1 MSGNIFA
8 PDEVLKLAIEIE
20 NNGKEFYEGM
30 AIKVKEEDLKK
41 LLDFLAQEEEKH
53 RKIFEEILENLGE
66 TGIVE
71 TYPGEYQAYMKALSD
86 ECVFTQ
92 KILKEKIER
101 GFENTEQLLDFA
113 LRIEKDSI
121 ILYTEMKQ
129 HVLRNQSPLDKVVEE
144 ERKHF
149 IMLSELK
156 SNISR

>member
-20 NNGKEFYEGM
+20 NNGKEFYESVAG
-30 AIKVKEEDLKK
+30 KVKEEDLKK
-41 LLDFLAQEEEKH
+41 LLDFLTQEEEKH
-53 RKIFEEILENLGE
+53 RKVFEEMLENLGE
-66 TGIVE
+66 TKIVE
-71 TYPGEYQAYMKALSD
+71 AYSGEYQAYMKALSD

-101 GFENTEQLLDFA
+101 GFENPGQLLDFA
-113 LRIEKDSI
+113 LRVEKDSI

-129 HVLRNQSPLDKVVEE
+129 HVLRNQSALDKVVEE

-149 IMLSELK
+149 IMISELK
-156 SNISR
+156 KQYK

>member
-20 NNGKEFYEGM
+20 NNGKEFYESM

-53 RKIFEEILENLGE
+53 RKIFEEMLENLGE
-66 TGIVE
+66 TEIVE
-71 TYPGEYQAYMKALSD
+71 AYSGEYQAYMKALSD

-101 GFENTEQLLDFA
+101 GFENPEQLLDFA
-113 LRIEKDSI
+113 LRVEKDSI

-129 HVLRNQSPLDKVVEE
+129 HVLRNQSALDKIIEE

>member
-8 PDEVLKLAIEIE
+8 PDEVLKLAIDIE
-20 NNGKEFYEGM
+20 NNGKEFYESM
-30 AIKVKEEDLKK
+30 AGKVKEENLKK
-41 LLDFLAQEEEKH
+41 LLDSLAQEEEKH
-53 RKIFEEILENLGE
+53 RKIFEEMLENLGE
-66 TGIVE
+66 TEIVE

-101 GFENTEQLLDFA
+101 GFENPGQLLDFA

-121 ILYTEMKQ
+121 ILYIEMKQ
-129 HVLRNQSPLDKVVEE
+129 HVLRNQSALDKVVEE

-149 IMLSELK
+149 IMISELK
-156 SNISR
+156 NQYK

>member
-20 NNGKEFYEGM
+20 NNGKEFYESM
-30 AIKVKEEDLKK
+30 AIKMKEEDLKK
-41 LLDFLAQEEEKH
+41 LLGFLAQEEEKH
-53 RKIFEEILENLGE
+53 RKVFKEMLENLGE
-66 TGIVE
+66 TEIVE

>member
-1 MSGNIFA
+1 MSGNILA

-20 NNGKEFYEGM
+20 NNGKEFYESM

-53 RKIFEEILENLGE
+53 RKIFEEMLENLGE
-66 TGIVE
+66 TEIVE
-71 TYPGEYQAYMKALSD
+71 AYSGEYQAYMKALSD

-101 GFENTEQLLDFA
+101 GFENPEQLLDFA
-113 LRIEKDSI
+113 LRVEKDSI

-129 HVLRNQSPLDKVVEE
+129 HVLRNQSALDKIIEE

>member
-1 MSGNIFA
+1 MSGNILA

-20 NNGKEFYEGM
+20 NNGKEFYESM

-53 RKIFEEILENLGE
+53 RKIFEEMLENLGE
-66 TGIVE
+66 TEIVE
-71 TYPGEYQAYMKALSD
+71 AYSGEYQAYMKALSD

-101 GFENTEQLLDFA
+101 GFENPEQLLDFA
-113 LRIEKDSI
+113 LRVEKDSI

-129 HVLRNQSPLDKVVEE
+129 HVLRNQSALDKVVEE

-149 IMLSELK
+149 IMISELK
-156 SNISR
+156 EQYK